1 MISKEQLA
9 QILPQAKG
17 RINNFY
23 PHLIKTME
31 EFQITTPKRMAAF
44 IAQLAHESGQFVYV
58 EEIASGKAYD
68 TGSLA
73 KRLGNTPEADGDGQ
87 KYKGRGLIQ
96 ITGKDNY
103 AAIQLDLGIKC
114 LDTPALLTLPEN
126 ACRSAGWFWNK
137 HNLNNF
143 ADKGDFLAITKK
155 INGGINGQA
164 DRLKFYQI
172 ALGVLL

>member
-1 MISKEQLA
+1 MISKEQLSKIMPLA
-9 QILPQAKG
+9 RA
-17 RINNFY
+17 RINLYY
-23 PHLIKTME
+23 PHLVKTME

-44 IAQLAHESGQFVYV
+44 IAQLAHESAQFVYV

-96 ITGKDNY
+96 ITGRDNY
-103 AAIQLDLGIKC
+103 AAIQKELGILC
-114 LDTPALLTLPEN
+114 LDNPHLLTLPEN
-126 ACRSAGWFWNK
+126 ACRVSGWFWNK
-137 HNLNNF
+137 RNLNAL
-143 ADKGDFLAITKK
+143 ADKGDFVEITRK
-155 INGGINGQA
+155 INGGFNGQA
-164 DRLKFYQI
+164 ERLKFYQV